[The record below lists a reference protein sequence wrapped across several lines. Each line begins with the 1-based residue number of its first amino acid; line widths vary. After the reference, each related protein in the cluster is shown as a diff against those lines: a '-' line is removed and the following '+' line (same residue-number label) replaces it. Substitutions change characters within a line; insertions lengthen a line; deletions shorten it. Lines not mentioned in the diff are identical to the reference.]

1 MSRRRVSVRDLGLT
15 DCQGWLLRRK
25 EARSF
30 LGARWKRYWFVLK
43 KSSLYWYSNKMAEK
57 AEGFIYLPGFTIQKA
72 QQCKKKH
79 SMTASHPLVEAA
91 ESDNR
96 GGGGTSEQKG
106 KKKNPPPDEM
116 ELLYRRL
123 QAARLSPIGQSSQ
136 KDFRASFIRRCP
148 DDKINEELHLLR
160 ILSSTMKAKQSEL
173 QTLDQ
178 VLNDPALAAPT
189 YRKWKL
195 CNFLLLQEIR
205 LKLLLLS
212 VRTSRFIRGK
222 TFQRHQLDYLP
233 SISPRF
239 ARKWKRKNR
248 LFSERCFFQDSICR
262 ECELKLSF
270 DEQKASPF
278 LLDVVHLRRLP
289 PAWMSSQIAEE
300 THKKMSTDN
309 FPPPPLAP
317 PLASPRLFPHPAAPP
332 TPSPSPSPPTTLCTQ
347 HSNSSQSARS
357 PSVSRGSSIHGVS
370 FLLQIGLTRE
380 SVTFDPADQSLSA
393 VRELVC
399 SIVDKKLLP
408 QRRISRSDLTLSTFT
423 PTKLRLSVTTVEKC
437 CGDSSGRASSVKDV
451 D

>member
-1 MSRRRVSVRDLGLT
+1 MNTSDVDDFYSKSEPLTFSQPASSSAELQRRHTAAAMSRRRVSVRDLGLT

-79 SMTASHPLVEAA
+79 SMTASHPLVVTIFIAAESFTDMNKWISKLSEAAEPSELIDTEECYSEGSDQDDNEECLSTSCSLTSVQEAA
-91 ESDNR
+91 ESDNGEDVPPPSEVLPPSPCREEEEGPLSRKGRRRVGGGR
-96 GGGGTSEQKG
+96 GGASVPLLHFPEEREEEEGGEAVTD
-106 KKKNPPPDEM
+106 PPPDEM

-195 CNFLLLQEIR
+195 CNFLLLQE
-205 LKLLLLS
+205 
-212 VRTSRFIRGK
+212 VAHHSRAAGG
-222 TFQRHQLDYLP
+222 
-233 SISPRF
+233 
-239 ARKWKRKNR
+239 A
-248 LFSERCFFQDSICR
+248 
-262 ECELKLSF
+262 
-270 DEQKASPF
+270 
-278 LLDVVHLRRLP
+278 
-289 PAWMSSQIAEE
+289 AEPE
-300 THKKMSTDN
+300 DA
-309 FPPPPLAP
+309 F
-317 PLASPRLFPHPAAPP
+317 
-332 TPSPSPSPPTTLCTQ
+332 TT
-347 HSNSSQSARS
+347 
-357 PSVSRGSSIHGVS
+357 
-370 FLLQIGLTRE
+370 
-380 SVTFDPADQSLSA
+380 
-393 VRELVC
+393 
-399 SIVDKKLLP
+399 
-408 QRRISRSDLTLSTFT
+408 
-423 PTKLRLSVTTVEKC
+423 TTTTTT
-437 CGDSSGRASSVKDV
+437 
-451 D
+451 